1 MRRLVLLEIRT
12 VSPKTPRDGK
22 LEILPETAD
31 RLARLGE
38 EFPIVSGGGT
48 STARLSTMA
57 CTCEQAAG
65 APHVHSF
72 VESVLLKVLRPGT
85 QVHIE
90 LDELRSRLRITAAPG
105 H

>member
-1 MRRLVLLEIRT
+1 MIAPRSWT
-12 VSPKTPRDGK
+12 VSPRTPRDGK

-31 RLARLGE
+31 RLAGLRAD
-38 EFPIVSGGGT
+38 FPIEVGGGI
-48 STARLSTMA
+48 STARLSSMA
-57 CTCEQAAG
+57 CTCEKGAG
-65 APHVHSF
+65 ATHVHSF

-90 LDELRSRLRITAAPG
+90 FDELRSRLRITAAPV